1 MALDVFYT
9 PKAKETFVLVYN
21 FIAEKFSIK
30 IANQFLSK
38 AEKTIHLISQQP
50 FMYKSS
56 SIDENVRIA
65 TFTKHTALFYQVKPK
80 SINLLFFFDNR
91 QEPLI
96 IV

>member
-1 MALDVFYT
+1 MALEVFYT

-21 FIAEKFSIK
+21 FIAGKFGVK

-38 AEKTIHLISQQP
+38 AEKTIHLISEQP

-65 TFTKHTALFYQVKPK
+65 TFTKNTSLFYQIQPN

-96 IV
+96 LA